1 MIDGLVSF
9 SNYQKAFTS
18 LIPNREG
25 AGQRF
30 AESL

>member
-1 MIDGLVSF
+1 MIDGLVIVF
-9 SNYQKAFTS
+9 NYQKAFMS
-18 LIPNREG
+18 VIPNREG